1 MIRATSNFIKME
13 QPTENFE
20 YKGGVLSPEQQVLIL
35 EEWNRRGVDHPDGP
49 SSLNELIKIAFP
61 NAENADGRTKEGRIV
76 KEFLSSRNM
85 TARSLHDYVP
95 KGKIEL
101 TEEHKEYII
110 NNAGM
115 MKGYEIARV
124 IFKDSSLSH
133 VSQEARTVNEYIKD
147 SNTEINGPTFNQ
159 EEEVAETEYK
169 APRTFTA
176 TLHKIN
182 KYVLDGIN
190 KEKITANQKK
200 DVNSLIGYLN
210 TFRFCYQINSYDADV
225 SRDLFESSFVR
236 YTYDKNDLT
245 QEEVD
250 QYILLSAEVVI
261 ASTIQR
267 RVEHLQQLL
276 DNTANDTDGARISM
290 SLVEAINT
298 AQNEYNQCV
307 NRQQKLLGDLKQKRS
322 DRLSKRISSNA
333 SILNLVEAWKDE
345 ESRKQMI
352 ELANMQKENLEGE
365 VEKLA
370 DMDELKCRI
379 LGLSKDEALNG

>member
-1 MIRATSNFIKME
+1 M
-13 QPTENFE
+13 
-20 YKGGVLSPEQQVLIL
+20 
-35 EEWNRRGVDHPDGP
+35 
-49 SSLNELIKIAFP
+49 
-61 NAENADGRTKEGRIV
+61 
-76 KEFLSSRNM
+76 
-85 TARSLHDYVP
+85 
-95 KGKIEL
+95 
-101 TEEHKEYII
+101 
-110 NNAGM
+110 
-115 MKGYEIARV
+115 
-124 IFKDSSLSH
+124 
-133 VSQEARTVNEYIKD
+133 
-147 SNTEINGPTFNQ
+147 
-159 EEEVAETEYK
+159 
-169 APRTFTA
+169 
-176 TLHKIN
+176 
-182 KYVLDGIN
+182 
-190 KEKITANQKK
+190 
-200 DVNSLIGYLN
+200 
-210 TFRFCYQINSYDADV
+210 
-225 SRDLFESSFVR
+225 
-236 YTYDKNDLT
+236 
-245 QEEVD
+245 
-250 QYILLSAEVVI
+250 VI

-352 ELANMQKENLEGE
+352 ELANMQKQNLEGE

>member
-1 MIRATSNFIKME
+1 M
-13 QPTENFE
+13 
-20 YKGGVLSPEQQVLIL
+20 
-35 EEWNRRGVDHPDGP
+35 
-49 SSLNELIKIAFP
+49 
-61 NAENADGRTKEGRIV
+61 
-76 KEFLSSRNM
+76 
-85 TARSLHDYVP
+85 
-95 KGKIEL
+95 
-101 TEEHKEYII
+101 
-110 NNAGM
+110 
-115 MKGYEIARV
+115 
-124 IFKDSSLSH
+124 
-133 VSQEARTVNEYIKD
+133 
-147 SNTEINGPTFNQ
+147 
-159 EEEVAETEYK
+159 
-169 APRTFTA
+169 
-176 TLHKIN
+176 
-182 KYVLDGIN
+182 DGIN

-200 DVNSLIGYLN
+200 DINSLIGYLN
-210 TFRFCYQINSYDADV
+210 TFRFCYQINSYDANV
-225 SRDLFESSFVR
+225 SRDLFESSFIR

>member
-1 MIRATSNFIKME
+1 ME
-13 QPTENFE
+13 QPNENFE
-20 YKGGVLSPEQQVLIL
+20 YKGETLSPEQQGLIL
-35 EEWNRRGVDHPDGP
+35 EEWNRRGTDHPDGP
-49 SSLNELIKIAFP
+49 PSLNELIKIAFP
-61 NAENADGRTKEGRIV
+61 NVENADGRTKEGRIV
-76 KEFLSSRNM
+76 KQFLSSRNM
-85 TARSLHDYVP
+85 TARSLHDYIP
-95 KGKIEL
+95 KQKLEL
-101 TEEHKEYII
+101 TEEHKEFII

-124 IFKDSSLSH
+124 IFQDPSLSH
-133 VSQEARTVNEYIKD
+133 VSQEARTVNEYIKN
-147 SNTEINGPTFNQ
+147 SNTEINGPTFNE
-159 EEEVAETEYK
+159 EEEVSENEYK
-169 APRTFTA
+169 PPKTFTA

-182 KYVLDGIN
+182 KYVMDGIN

-200 DVNSLIGYLN
+200 DINSLIGYLN
-210 TFRFCYQINSYDADV
+210 TFRFCYQINSYDANV
-225 SRDLFESSFVR
+225 SRDLFESSFIR

-322 DRLSKRISSNA
+322 DRLSKRISNNA

-352 ELANMQKENLEGE
+352 QLANMQKETLEGE